1 MSLPPPEATPS
12 TETES
17 RLERAQRELNV
28 LYEISCAMRTTLE
41 LNHILY
47 IIVTGVTAHS
57 GLGYNRAILYLVN
70 PEKQCLECKMAIGPD
85 SGEHAN
91 KIWNYIENANQ
102 DLEDLIQADKASF
115 AINQSSLYK
124 KLKDITYPLHTSQ
137 KLLLSD
143 AYQRR
148 SPWHLTPEMLEN
160 YTLDPLFKYF
170 KTHELLIM
178 PMRAKETVNGIILAD
193 NIYTQKPISTED
205 VRIFTMLANQ
215 AGLAIENSRLYEM
228 VVTKSH
234 TDSITDLWNHGYFQS
249 MYQQLLKRAREENR
263 ALSLIIIDID
273 NFKILNDTYGH
284 QTGDQILKDVA
295 TILKRSS
302 REMDYVCRYGGE
314 EFAIILV
321 DTTKEQGFEIAE
333 RIRQNIERTS
343 FRPSHIPFVPKV
355 IAKERSHNRSSD
367 DPLGAASTTPQDISL
382 PQPRPEGNPALEGAH
397 LGITV
402 SIGLSSFPDDGETAE
417 TLIAKADKAM
427 YIAKF
432 SGKNKT
438 CIAESDLPL

>member
-1 MSLPPPEATPS
+1 MSLPSPHSQTILPS
-12 TETES
+12 ETEN

-28 LYEISCAMRTTLE
+28 LYEISCAMHSTLE

-47 IIVTGVTAHS
+47 IILTGVTAHS
-57 GLGYNRAILYLVN
+57 GLGYNRAILYLFN

-102 DLEDLIQADKASF
+102 NLEDLIQADKATF

-148 SPWHLTPEMLEN
+148 SPWHLTPTMIED
-160 YTLDPLFKYF
+160 YTHDPLFKYF

-178 PMRAKETVNGIILAD
+178 PLRAKETINGIILAD
-193 NIYTQKPISTED
+193 NIYTQKPISPED

-215 AGLAIENSRLYEM
+215 AGLAIESSRLYEM

-249 MYQQLLKRAREENR
+249 MYQRLLKRAREELR
-263 ALSLIIIDID
+263 PLSLIIIDID
-273 NFKILNDTYGH
+273 NFKILNDTHGH
-284 QTGDQILKDVA
+284 QTGDHILKETA
-295 TILKRSS
+295 MILKRSS
-302 REMDYVCRYGGE
+302 REMDYICRYGGE

-321 DTTKEQGFEIAE
+321 DTTREQGFEIAE
-333 RIRQNIERTS
+333 RIRQNIGRTH
-343 FRPSHIPFVPKV
+343 FRSNPILFIPNPMNTK
-355 IAKERSHNRSSD
+355 N
-367 DPLGAASTTPQDISL
+367 PL
-382 PQPRPEGNPALEGAH
+382 PQQPSPDGQTASEGTH

-402 SIGLSSFPDDGETAE
+402 SIGLASFPEDGETPE

-438 CIAESDLPL
+438 CIAESDPAI